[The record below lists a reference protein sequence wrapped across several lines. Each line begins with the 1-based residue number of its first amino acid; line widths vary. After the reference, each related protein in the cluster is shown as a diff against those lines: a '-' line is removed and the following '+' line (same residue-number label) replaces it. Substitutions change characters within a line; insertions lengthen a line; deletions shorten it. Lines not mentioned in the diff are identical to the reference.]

1 MDSQDYTRPDFSAAA
16 LVIIDTQAGFLD
28 GRPYEIPGT
37 TALLPAMRSLAAAF
51 RQASKPII
59 HIVRIYRSDGRNVDL
74 FRRSA
79 VESGEK
85 MILENTSDCQV
96 APGLL
101 PENTPPLDCALLLS
115 GGIQEVS
122 ASEVIIYKP
131 RWGAFYRTPLEN
143 HLKGLGISTLVFAG
157 SNFPNCPRTSM
168 YEASERDFRIVVAE
182 DSLSGFYDRGKMEL
196 ENIGVCC
203 MPAAELISKLKR

>member
-59 HIVRIYRSDGRNVDL
+59 HIV
-74 FRRSA
+74 
-79 VESGEK
+79 
-85 MILENTSDCQV
+85 
-96 APGLL
+96 
-101 PENTPPLDCALLLS
+101 
-115 GGIQEVS
+115 
-122 ASEVIIYKP
+122 IIYKS

-143 HLKGLGISTLVFAG
+143 LYMCGSSVHPGPGVTCIPGYNAALAVLKDIS
-157 SNFPNCPRTSM
+157 
-168 YEASERDFRIVVAE
+168 
-182 DSLSGFYDRGKMEL
+182 
-196 ENIGVCC
+196 
-203 MPAAELISKLKR
+203 LKA

>member
-59 HIVRIYRSDGRNVDL
+59 HIV
-74 FRRSA
+74 
-79 VESGEK
+79 
-85 MILENTSDCQV
+85 
-96 APGLL
+96 
-101 PENTPPLDCALLLS
+101 
-115 GGIQEVS
+115 
-122 ASEVIIYKP
+122 IIYKS

-157 SNFPNCPRTSM
+157 SNFPNCPRTSI

-182 DSLSGFYDRGKMEL
+182 DSLSGFYDRGKREL

-203 MPAAELISKLKR
+203 MPAAELSSKLKR